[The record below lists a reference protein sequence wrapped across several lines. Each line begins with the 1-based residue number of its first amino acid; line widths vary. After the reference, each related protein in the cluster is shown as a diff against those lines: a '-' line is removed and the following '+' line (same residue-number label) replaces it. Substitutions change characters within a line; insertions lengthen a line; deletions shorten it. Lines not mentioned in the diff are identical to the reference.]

1 MRYGCMRGD
10 ENRPARRVLALDV
23 GLRRIG
29 LALSDS
35 LGITAQG
42 LSTYHR
48 TTMRE
53 DLARISLIAK
63 DHEAEMILVGHP
75 LHMSGKEGRQAELV
89 KHFAAKLEERSGLP
103 VQLWD
108 ERLTTVVA
116 NQVLRESGISQEKRA
131 KAVDRLSAVLILQ
144 SYLDSL
150 PPMYAS
156 DEQESWEGPE

>member
-1 MRYGCMRGD
+1 
-10 ENRPARRVLALDV
+10 LALDV

-29 LALSDS
+29 VALSDP

-42 LSTYHR
+42 LDTYHR

-53 DLARISLIAK
+53 DLARLSLIAK
-63 DHEAEMILVGHP
+63 ERQAELILVGHP
-75 LHMSGKEGRQAELV
+75 LHMSGKEGRQAQLV

-108 ERLTTVVA
+108 ERLTSVVA
-116 NQVLRESGISQEKRA
+116 NQVLRESGISQGKRA

-150 PPMYAS
+150 PPS
-156 DEQESWEGPE
+156 DSSHGQKPWPDSE

>member
-1 MRYGCMRGD
+1 MRG
-10 ENRPARRVLALDV
+10 EEHKLARRVLALDV

-29 LALSDS
+29 LALSDP
-35 LGITAQG
+35 LGLTAQG
-42 LSTYHR
+42 LDTFQR

-53 DLARISLIAK
+53 DLARLSVIAK
-63 DHEAEMILVGHP
+63 ERQAEMILVGHP
-75 LHMSGKEGRQAELV
+75 LHMSGKEGKQAQLV

-150 PPMYAS
+150 PPS
-156 DEQESWEGPE
+156 DSNHGQEPWPESE

>member
-1 MRYGCMRGD
+1 MRGD
-10 ENRPARRVLALDV
+10 EHKPARRVLALDV

-29 LALSDS
+29 VALSDP

-42 LSTYHR
+42 LDTYHR
-48 TTMRE
+48 TVMRE
-53 DLARISLIAK
+53 DLAKVSIIAK
-63 DHEAEMILVGHP
+63 EHGAEMILVGHP

-150 PPMYAS
+150 PSLYPAE
-156 DEQESWEGPE
+156 DQESWPDPH